1 MDYTKDEVIDALD
14 EIGWAQIDERQV
26 GNDYYS
32 IIYDLYEYLDE
43 NNKPAGIN
51 KGTYDTEPII
61 RTLSVALDSIENEEP
76 IVGED
81 VCDCS
86 GLDELIEWDE
96 VDWLKD

>member
-26 GNDYYS
+26 SDGYYS

-51 KGTYDTEPII
+51 EGTYDTEPII
-61 RTLSVALDSIENEEP
+61 RALSVALDSIENEEP

-81 VCDCS
+81 VCDYS
-86 GLDELIEWDE
+86 GLDELIEWNE

>member
-14 EIGWAQIDERQV
+14 EIGWAQIGERQV

-32 IIYDLYEYLDE
+32 IIYDLYEYLGE

-61 RTLSVALDSIENEEP
+61 RALSVALDSIGNEEP
-76 IVGED
+76 IVDED

-96 VDWLKD
+96 VYWLKN